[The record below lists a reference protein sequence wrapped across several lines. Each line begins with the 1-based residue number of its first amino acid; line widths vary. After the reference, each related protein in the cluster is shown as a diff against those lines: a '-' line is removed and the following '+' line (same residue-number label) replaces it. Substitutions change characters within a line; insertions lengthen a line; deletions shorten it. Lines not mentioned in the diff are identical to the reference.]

1 MRDISLT
8 DNVKDQEEELQ
19 VKEMCIKECFQQTR
33 WKVKVCFT
41 FQTEGYMKATFCKAK
56 NMEKEDT
63 FGQTDRYM
71 KGNSKMTNVLE
82 LVLFIILMEKDL
94 KETGKMAKKV
104 VKELIFFQMDLLILL
119 FIKEVKKRGKQK
131 WKKDLK
137 TLRN

>member
-1 MRDISLT
+1 
-8 DNVKDQEEELQ
+8 
-19 VKEMCIKECFQQTR
+19 
-33 WKVKVCFT
+33 
-41 FQTEGYMKATFCKAK
+41 MKATFCKAK

-63 FGQTDRYM
+63 FGQMDRFM

>member
-1 MRDISLT
+1 
-8 DNVKDQEEELQ
+8 
-19 VKEMCIKECFQQTR
+19 
-33 WKVKVCFT
+33 
-41 FQTEGYMKATFCKAK
+41 
-56 NMEKEDT
+56 MEKEDT

-104 VKELIFFQMDLLILL
+104 AKEHIFFQMDLLIQL
-119 FIKEVKKRGKQK
+119 FIKEVKKLGKQK

-137 TLRN
+137 MLRN